1 MSDIASANRN
11 YRYLL
16 VCIDVFSRL
25 AFVVPMRNKTTEM
38 VVECFKEI
46 IDKVSPSIINCDNG
60 SEFTSHAFK
69 ELINRRGIIINY
81 VNVSDH
87 HKLGTV
93 DRFVRTLREKLN
105 KYMSM
110 YNTTKY
116 IDVLPKI
123 VNNYNTA
130 YHSGI
135 KKAPN
140 EVKDED
146 EEEIELTRRKYI
158 KAKKE
163 EQKFNIGDKVR
174 HILNKKQF
182 DKGTLAQFSKM
193 VHKIISQTEHTYTLD
208 NGNMYKYYELQKVD
222 NVHTIP
228 NTNIEPT
235 REQLKKK
242 NTIKRKLNNEG
253 IDQQVINEKRARTST
268 DRFHY

>member
-1 MSDIASANRN
+1 
-11 YRYLL
+11 
-16 VCIDVFSRL
+16 
-25 AFVVPMRNKTTEM
+25 
-38 VVECFKEI
+38 
-46 IDKVSPSIINCDNG
+46 
-60 SEFTSHAFK
+60 
-69 ELINRRGIIINY
+69 
-81 VNVSDH
+81 
-87 HKLGTV
+87 
-93 DRFVRTLREKLN
+93 
-105 KYMSM
+105 M

-116 IDVLPKI
+116 IVVLPKI
-123 VNNYNTA
+123 INNHNSA

-146 EEEIELTRRKYI
+146 EEVIELTRRKYI

-163 EQKFNIGDKVR
+163 EEKFNIEDKVR

-182 DKGTLAQFSKM
+182 DKGTLAKFSKM

-242 NTIKRKLNNEG
+242 NQYITK
-253 IDQQVINEKRARTST
+253 
-268 DRFHY
+268 